1 MSIFRSVT
9 RAAAR
14 ASEPIGRLMARL
26 FPLWAIVHYRGRR
39 TGREL
44 STPVQVRTTADAFL
58 IALPWGSGTQW
69 VRNVQAAGRCTVTWR
84 GTDYVADSPTL
95 LRLDQA
101 TAFRG
106 WERAAL
112 RLVRIDEFLSLRRTP
127 SA

>member
-1 MSIFRSVT
+1 MNILGRVT

-14 ASEPIGRLMARL
+14 ASEPIGRLMARH
-26 FPLWAIVHYRGRR
+26 FPLWAVVHYRGRK

-44 STPVQVRTTADAFL
+44 STPVQVRTTPDEFL

-69 VRNVQAAGRCTVTWR
+69 VRNVQAAGSCTVTWR
-84 GTDYVADSPTL
+84 GKDHAADHPRVV
-95 LRLDQA
+95 RLDEA

-112 RLVRIDEFLSLRRTP
+112 RLVRIREFLRLRRV
-127 SA
+127 

>member
-1 MSIFRSVT
+1 MSIFGRVT

-14 ASEPIGRLMARL
+14 LSEPIGRLMARL

-44 STPVQVRTTADAFL
+44 STPVQVRATAGEFV
-58 IALPWGSGTQW
+58 IALPWGSKTQW
-69 VRNVQAAGRCTVTWR
+69 VRNVEAAGGCTVSWR
-84 GTDYVADSPTL
+84 GTDHLVDSPRV
-95 LRLDQA
+95 LRLDEA

-112 RLVRIDEFLSLRRTP
+112 RVVRIDEFLSLRR
-127 SA
+127 A

>member
-14 ASEPIGRLMARL
+14 ATAPIGRVIARVS
-26 FPLWAIVHYRGRR
+26 PLWGVVHYRGRR

-44 STPVQVRTTADAFL
+44 STPVQVRATPETFV

-69 VRNVQAAGRCTVTWR
+69 VRNVQAAGGCTVTWR
-84 GTDYVADSPTL
+84 GTDHVADSPKVVGL
-95 LRLDQA
+95 ADA

-106 WERAAL
+106 WERRAL
-112 RLVRIDEFLSLRRTP
+112 RLVRIHEFLSLRRI
-127 SA
+127 